1 MNPCPRCGESGDYE
15 VLYNETDDGLTID
28 IVWVELKCN
37 NCLVVLP
44 IDQLSVEEN

>member
-15 VLYNETDDGLTID
+15 VLYNETDDGLT
-28 IVWVELKCN
+28 WVELKCN